1 MNRNMCLVTQLCPT
15 LCDPMDCS
23 LSGSSVHGI
32 SQARILE
39 WVVISSS
46 RGSFWPRNWTQL
58 SLSHCRQILYHLS
71 HQGSPRIRTEYI
83 KKHFWKLIEAVWTD
97 RKRRDFRVR
106 DFGILVLQL
115 INWKKRRVH
124 QAQSTL
130 FRYQYLL
137 TLSPW
142 NSNLELWASGSSP
155 ENWSAAIPN

>member
-1 MNRNMCLVTQLCPT
+1 
-15 LCDPMDCS
+15 MDYS
-23 LSGSSVHGI
+23 LPGSSVHGV

-46 RGSFWPRNWTQL
+46 RGSFWSRNWTQLSL

-71 HQGSPRIRTEYI
+71 HQGSPWIRIENI
-83 KKHFWKLIEAVWTD
+83 KKHFWKLIEAIWID

-115 INWKKRRVH
+115 ISWKRRRVH
-124 QAQSTL
+124 QAQFTL

-142 NSNLELWASGSSP
+142 ESNSELWASGSSP
-155 ENWSAAIPN
+155 ENWSAATPTYLARLFMKTKMCGL